1 MSGTASR
8 SIQEQKLCNL
18 FTANIAFDSLSQWKC
33 DLECIKTLKFKYMI
47 LPEVEYFLLIKANF
61 RVETCKRYMK
71 VVTID
76 LVNTCM
82 NKFRHVKKIVC
93 LANTPC

>member
-1 MSGTASR
+1 
-8 SIQEQKLCNL
+8 
-18 FTANIAFDSLSQWKC
+18 
-33 DLECIKTLKFKYMI
+33 MI

-71 VVTID
+71 VVTLD